1 MSRRTAPRALTIVA
15 VATMVVSVIGFVT
28 TLILNAFVF
37 DEYDAY
43 GEVAIPGSS
52 SLHLPAGEVTVTFH
66 TVLIGTTS
74 GSGLPVPP
82 LKYRIV
88 SPVGVAD
95 PELTEDYG
103 STTTVNNDA
112 RVRIGY
118 LHVPAEGTYDITT
131 DGNVSAFLDPR
142 LAFGHGSSYG
152 NLPII
157 FAVIFGLAI
166 VDLIIARV
174 WAGRV
179 RRSESPVV
187 GHQPPPAGFGTTPT
201 MWSSGDYVPPAPY
214 PPPTYD
220 QPSSFTPSDE
230 GIRLQQ
236 LNSLARLRDSG
247 ALTEAEFQTEKKRLL
262 DGL

>member
-1 MSRRTAPRALTIVA
+1 MSRRTAPRALTMVA
-15 VATMVVSVIGFVT
+15 VATMVVSIIGFIA

-43 GEVAIPGSS
+43 GEVPIPGSS

-88 SPVGVAD
+88 ASEGVAE

-179 RRSESPVV
+179 RRSESSVV
-187 GHQPPPAGFGTTPT
+187 GYQPQPAY
-201 MWSSGDYVPPAPY
+201 S
-214 PPPTYD
+214 PPPTTFTQPADPYVPTD
-220 QPSSFTPSDE
+220 QGVRIE
-230 GIRLQQ
+230 Q
-236 LNSLARLRDSG
+236 LNTLARLRDSG
-247 ALTEAEFQTEKKRLL
+247 ALTESEYEAEKKRVL
-262 DGL
+262 DGR

>member
-1 MSRRTAPRALTIVA
+1 MSRRTAPRALTMVA
-15 VATMVVSVIGFVT
+15 VATMVVSIIGFIA

-43 GEVAIPGSS
+43 GEVPIPGSS

-88 SPVGVAD
+88 ASEGVAE

-174 WAGRV
+174 WAGGV
-179 RRSESPVV
+179 RRSESSVV
-187 GHQPPPAGFGTTPT
+187 GYHPQPAY
-201 MWSSGDYVPPAPY
+201 S
-214 PPPTYD
+214 PPPTTFTQPADPYVPTD
-220 QPSSFTPSDE
+220 QGVRIE
-230 GIRLQQ
+230 Q
-236 LNSLARLRDSG
+236 LNTLARLRDSG
-247 ALTEAEFQTEKKRLL
+247 ALTESEYEAEKKRVL
-262 DGL
+262 DGR

>member
-179 RRSESPVV
+179 RRS
-187 GHQPPPAGFGTTPT
+187 
-201 MWSSGDYVPPAPY
+201 
-214 PPPTYD
+214 
-220 QPSSFTPSDE
+220 
-230 GIRLQQ
+230 
-236 LNSLARLRDSG
+236 
-247 ALTEAEFQTEKKRLL
+247 
-262 DGL
+262 